1 MTDSVT
7 IGGKAMTK
15 AKFNLNSILSQA
27 SLQSI
32 SKDVEEELKRPEY
45 KIVPI
50 SVNDLVPSEG
60 NFYSMEQIQELKI
73 AIELVGGV
81 KQNLNVF
88 PIGNGKYKVVAG
100 HRRCL
105 ASWAL
110 VEEGKLEYE
119 FLPCSIE
126 ETEEDAIAQALKEEL
141 LLILTNSQREKTD
154 YDKVQEVER
163 LKVVLQE
170 YKKKEKLSGGMR
182 QLIAKIL
189 NTSSTQVERME
200 SISKNLTPEFK
211 QELKEQKVNISAA
224 YEISTLPTEKQQEVY
239 QEYNDKGSISVNEV
253 KNRKIK
259 QQTEKLTKTI
269 KKSNPTVIT
278 KTTITE
284 EVTEK
289 EPDQVPFIRPLN
301 IYVCSPYDGDFE
313 NFKKAVEYCKYVAA
327 QGHIP
332 YASHVMLHGI
342 FQGDV
347 YEQRIKEL
355 QAGFEMI
362 RIIDEIW
369 VFGEEITNEM
379 KQKIDLAKQF
389 DKKRVYRSDM

>member
-1 MTDSVT
+1 MSRLSLNNILNQITSSSS
-7 IGGKAMTK
+7 TK
-15 AKFNLNSILSQA
+15 E
-27 SLQSI
+27 
-32 SKDVEEELKRPEY
+32 VEEELKRPEY

-88 PIGNGKYKVVAG
+88 PIENGKYKVVAG

-170 YKKKEKLSGGMR
+170 YKKKEKLPGGMR

-211 QELKEQKVNISAA
+211 QEFKEQKVNISAA
-224 YEISTLPTEKQQEVY
+224 YEISTLLPEKQQEVY

-253 KNRKIK
+253 KNRKK

-269 KKSNPTVIT
+269 TKSNPTVIT

-289 EPDQVPFIRPLN
+289 EPEQVPFIRPLN
-301 IYVCSPYDGDFE
+301 IYVCSPYGGDFE

-342 FQGDV
+342 FQDDV
-347 YEQRIKEL
+347 YEQRLKGL

-369 VFGEEITNEM
+369 VFGEEITNGM
-379 KQKIDLAKQF
+379 KQEIDLAKQL